1 MNITNSKIKAV
12 NMLGDNLW
20 IILVIIAAVILGVCI
35 ANSKWMYVGLFLLPL
50 IIYLSIKKPFIF
62 PFGLYVFFIPFETMT
77 GFESGSSLLS
87 YLGFLTILVMLFT
100 GIFEKKLRW
109 PDKATLSWLVLILY
123 CILTAL
129 WAIDS
134 TLTLSIY
141 TFQTLI
147 GLFLLYYVVSSYAIC
162 KEDIQII
169 KLYVFLGGLIS
180 AIYALWNVGWLP
192 DSRIGL
198 AAGKNDA
205 NRFAFSL
212 IIPFSVGIEF
222 AMKQKRL
229 ILKSLLFVSLGILL
243 YCINVTGSR
252 GGFLGA
258 AMVLITYTL
267 FARQRMLLIVSML
280 VLGLILVSYTPD
292 FIFDRWGQ
300 AAEGGGANRL
310 YIWYIALSALQKYW
324 PIGAGFNNFPLAFD
338 EFAYHYTSLD
348 KTSAASHSLF
358 IGLFLELGIIGFIL
372 LIIAL
377 VKHYKRIKAQSA
389 YDPES
394 VMLKASFFGV
404 LMHSLFLD
412 SFKIKTSWL
421 LWMMIMMHRNYTASA
436 HEKQIK
442 EFNKDV

>member
-1 MNITNSKIKAV
+1 
-12 NMLGDNLW
+12 
-20 IILVIIAAVILGVCI
+20 
-35 ANSKWMYVGLFLLPL
+35 
-50 IIYLSIKKPFIF
+50 
-62 PFGLYVFFIPFETMT
+62 
-77 GFESGSSLLS
+77 
-87 YLGFLTILVMLFT
+87 
-100 GIFEKKLRW
+100 
-109 PDKATLSWLVLILY
+109 
-123 CILTAL
+123 
-129 WAIDS
+129 
-134 TLTLSIY
+134 
-141 TFQTLI
+141 
-147 GLFLLYYVVSSYAIC
+147 
-162 KEDIQII
+162 
-169 KLYVFLGGLIS
+169 
-180 AIYALWNVGWLP
+180 LP

-258 AMVLITYTL
+258 AMVLITYAL

-310 YIWYIALSALQKYW
+310 YIWYIALNALQKYW

-338 EFAYHYTSLD
+338 EFAYYYTSLD

-377 VKHYKRIKAQSA
+377 VKHYKRIKVQSA

-394 VMLKASFFGV
+394 VMLKASFFGL

-421 LWMMIMMHRNYTASA
+421 LWMMIMMHRNYTASE